1 MRLWLILLC
10 VAVFFSACARF
21 PEEEVK
27 KAKLEIEA
35 MYYADVPKYLPEE
48 WNLMRDV
55 WQKFDEAERDR
66 DRELALKWY
75 SYVIQKSEVIDDM
88 LAEKKRELEKI
99 RIREEEEKKR
109 MMELERQRRLE
120 KPEKIEV
127 SETVKPEK
135 KEEVALIPKK
145 KKSIDDVRYKIEKRY
160 PSFYT
165 VREEESLEEVAAL
178 PTIYNDRY
186 YWPLIYKFNRNQVR
200 DPKKLYKGQILK
212 IPRNITLEDIYKA
225 REEAKA
231 KFPKSLSKTAFTP
244 ERYKRYIEELLSED

>member
-1 MRLWLILLC
+1 MRWSLIVLSAIVVL
-10 VAVFFSACARF
+10 SACARF

-35 MYYADVPKYLPEE
+35 MYYADVSKYLPEE

-55 WQKFDEAERDR
+55 WQKIDEAERER
-66 DRELALKWY
+66 DRESALRWY
-75 SYVIQKSEVIDDM
+75 SYVMQKTEIIDDM
-88 LAEKKRELEKI
+88 LVEKKKEQERIKRE
-99 RIREEEEKKR
+99 REEEKKR
-109 MMELERQRRLE
+109 LIELEKQRLTE
-120 KPEKIEV
+120 KTEPVKEDSKKTEKIEV
-127 SETVKPEK
+127 AAIPQK
-135 KEEVALIPKK
+135 KKNIEEV
-145 KKSIDDVRYKIEKRY
+145 RYRIEKRF

-178 PTIYNDRY
+178 PNIYNDRY

-225 REEAKA
+225 REEAMA
-231 KFPKSLSKTAFTP
+231 KFPKILSKTAFTP
-244 ERYKRYIEELLSED
+244 ERYKRYVEELLSED